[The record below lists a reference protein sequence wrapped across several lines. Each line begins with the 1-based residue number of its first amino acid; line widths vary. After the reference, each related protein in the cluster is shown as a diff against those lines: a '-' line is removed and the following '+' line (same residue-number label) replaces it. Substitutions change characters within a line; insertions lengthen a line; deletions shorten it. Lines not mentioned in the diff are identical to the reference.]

1 MLTQMKLPKKRISF
15 DKEYAD
21 LSNFDME
28 NAVFVNK
35 VVSELSP
42 NFKLLLSETYKA
54 RLKTPIFDV
63 AHKDPSYYE
72 EGNYYYVSKKLSL
85 VDVQLYYCL
94 SKIYENFLPHQPD
107 SHIVKDGDNNY
118 YIAERV
124 LKDGDI
130 TFHEDVFQEKI
141 CGLATI
147 ATLSYIFEDSFEPE
161 DIAFQTH
168 YYDTNDNRKLKA
180 DFVLPFKYQ
189 SSFKLFDEPED
200 EEITDNLEL
209 LIESIAFSYKFRSNR
224 KISVDNSF
232 REEVISTLRKIINK
246 QDLIFNILKDNL
258 NADPFETVNFIVELF
273 KKSCKQNPDDLILQ
287 QELVNFETDY
297 KNSLEMAKKSFTAEG
312 LINIFKKIFTAIDA
326 MVNQKPSLKISQKI
340 IEFRMVCNRH

>member
-35 VVSELSP
+35 VVGKLSP
-42 NFKLLLSETYKA
+42 NCNLLLSETYKA

-72 EGNYYYVSKKLSL
+72 EGNYYYLSKKISL
-85 VDVQLYYCL
+85 VYVQLYYCL
-94 SKIYENFLPHQPD
+94 SKIYEHFLPHQPD

-147 ATLSYIFEDSFEPE
+147 ATLSYIFEDSFEPK

-168 YYDTNDNRKLKA
+168 CYDAQDNRKLKT
-180 DFVLPFKYQ
+180 DFILPFKYQ
-189 SSFKLFDEPED
+189 SSFKLFEEPED

-209 LIESIAFSYKFRSNR
+209 LIEKIAFSYQFRSET
-224 KISVDNSF
+224 KVTVDNSF
-232 REEVISTLRKIINK
+232 REEVISTLRKIVNN

-258 NADPFETVNFIVELF
+258 NADPFEPF
-273 KKSCKQNPDDLILQ
+273 KCLLDSFKESCKRNPDDLILQ
-287 QELVNFETDY
+287 KNAIISEIES
-297 KNSLEMAKKSFTAEG
+297 KNSDDIIKNSYTSEG
-312 LINIFKKIFTAIDA
+312 LINIFKKMFINIDA
-326 MVNQKPSLKISQKI
+326 MVNQKPSLKLS
-340 IEFRMVCNRH
+340 